1 MDSWRPPTPSQLR
14 RLVEELAEAG
24 LDLDGS
30 QRWHELAIE
39 EIAYAIRP
47 KVHER
52 YVPSYGALVEPTTDP
67 ETWRSV
73 TGLVIERGPLGI
85 HPDVST
91 RRYSDGIA
99 SWLLRRT
106 DGTNEW
112 VTLDRPAGS
121 ERDVVVLATALGA
134 TVVQRHPTGVVR
146 VVGDY
151 GVYRWAGLGWRH
163 EPLVTHWIDGLSTVD
178 HEERHVLHR
187 LLEFAVHDLGARGI
201 GAILVYR
208 ADDSLTLSHELRLS
222 PPPALR
228 ITWPMSLAPLRHA
241 LAQTDGAA
249 LFDDDGRARPA
260 RGPARPHHRGR
271 GRRRRV
277 QGHAPHVGPPLQL
290 RRPGRHG
297 DRGERG
303 RSRHRLPGRRGG
315 GHGRDHARRA
325 RRPQLTVAKHPRT
338 GPAGRSPRPVSAV
351 AS

>member
-1 MDSWRPPTPSQLR
+1 MDAWRPPTPSQLR

-249 LFDDDGRARPA
+249 LFDDEGVLVQLGVRLVPTIEAEVGVDGFKGMRHTSARRYSYDDPTA
-260 RGPARPHHRGR
+260 TVIVVSEDGP
-271 GRRRRV
+271 V
-277 QGHAPHVGPPLQL
+277 TVF
-290 RRPGRHG
+290 
-297 DRGERG
+297 
-303 RSRHRLPGRRGG
+303 RGG
-315 GHGRDHARRA
+315 
-325 RRPQLTVAKHPRT
+325 
-338 GPAGRSPRPVSAV
+338 AV
-351 AS
+351 AGTAETMRDEPVAPS